1 MAAKVWTKERLD
13 ILISYLRN
21 GMPTKQIAQK
31 LDTSPDAI
39 SAAIRRYSLEEHKVY
54 KPATTK
60 FLSNLSEGIESLND
74 TNFEEQKELAKLKWK
89 ITKSN
94 KKRQKSK
101 PFEVGLFLPDA
112 HIPHQN
118 DSVIKAILKL
128 TEDIKFDKF
137 ALLGDF
143 MDLGCISHWN
153 RNKHRTLEMRRL
165 KEDYILGNSILDE
178 FDKRLPQDCE
188 KHYLE
193 GNHEDWANQLLEEMP
208 QLEGLVEPR
217 ELLYLDKRG
226 YKFYPY
232 NDIVKF
238 GRLFV
243 THGMYVGAN
252 PIKKHLDELKVNIMF
267 AHTHTQGMRLSASP
281 AREIAFS
288 GYNIGSI
295 CDLNPDFMRN
305 RPSAWTHGFAV
316 VYFFPNGYFDV
327 QLVRVVKG
335 SFIFNNKLYDGN
347 I

>member
-1 MAAKVWTKERLD
+1 MAYKIWTQEKVD
-13 ILISYLRN
+13 ILITYLRQ
-21 GMPTKQIAQK
+21 GLTVKQTAKK
-31 LDTSPDAI
+31 LDTTQDAVN
-39 SAAIRRYSLEEHKVY
+39 AAIRRYGLEEHKTY
-54 KPATTK
+54 KPATPK
-60 FLSNLSEGIESLND
+60 FLENFNANIENLND
-74 TNFEEQKELAKLKWK
+74 DNFEKQKKAAKLKWK
-89 ITKSN
+89 IPTS
-94 KKRQKSK
+94 KKNLGKVK
-101 PFEVGLFLPDA
+101 AFKIGLFLPDA

-118 DSVIKAILKL
+118 EAVVKSIIKL
-128 TEDIKFDKF
+128 TDDIKFDTF

-153 RNKHRTLEMRRL
+153 KNKHRTLEMHRL

-178 FDKRLPQDCE
+178 FDKRLPKDCE

-193 GNHEDWANQLLEEMP
+193 GNHEIWANALLEEMP
-208 QLEGLVEPR
+208 QLEGLIEPR
-217 ELLYLDKRG
+217 ELLFLDKRG

-232 NDIVKF
+232 NDVVKF

-243 THGMYVGAN
+243 THGIYAGVT

-267 AHTHTQGMRLSASP
+267 AHTHTLGMRLSASP
-281 AREIAFS
+281 AREIAFA

-295 CDLNPDFMRN
+295 CDLNPDYMRN

-327 QLVRVVKG
+327 QLIRVING
-335 SFIFNNKLYDGN
+335 RFIFNNKLYDGN